1 MSTPRAFS
9 YTNVSSVRMVIT
21 GGLLAS
27 PITVSPSGT
36 GTGSLDDDHP
46 ITISV
51 HPSDVEGLAGGHGEE
66 G

>member
-1 MSTPRAFS
+1 
-9 YTNVSSVRMVIT
+9 MVIT